1 VSRRARAGWLFA
13 HDWDAQALQRMQ
25 AAGGPRF
32 DRAGFDLFAF
42 PSNARLAW
50 YDHERFAARQAARG
64 QRLGWRAVLSH
75 QEHFGALA
83 AALVAERLGLPGT
96 APEAILAAQH
106 KLHARRVLARVA
118 PEANLGFAELQADYG
133 EHIPEGIAYPAFVK
147 PVKAAFSVLARS
159 VDSRQALQAHTRFSA
174 RELWVIRHLVD
185 PFDRLCR
192 ARLPAAGSAHR
203 MLLEEPVPP
212 QVPQFNL
219 DGWVAGGHIQALGVV
234 RAVMYPGTRAFMRW
248 ELPGRLAPAVAAR
261 ALDVARRFLDAIGFR
276 HGLFNLEFFHDP
288 VSDRL
293 SVIECNPRLASQ
305 FGDLYRRVTGIDPH
319 AIGLAL
325 ALGEDPACVPR
336 SEPTA
341 AVAASLVYRAFD
353 PGRVPPPPG
362 AAQREA
368 LRHAFPD
375 ALMLSM
381 PKRGQALA
389 RDFKWTGNHH
399 HGFVHLGA
407 DSHAE
412 LLERAA
418 RVSAL
423 LGWPAPLA
431 AHEHEHEPGHEH
443 EHGSPIQ
450 AGHGID
456 GSGPTRSSQS
466 GPGHLAA

>member
-1 VSRRARAGWLFA
+1 
-13 HDWDAQALQRMQ
+13 
-25 AAGGPRF
+25 
-32 DRAGFDLFAF
+32 
-42 PSNARLAW
+42 
-50 YDHERFAARQAARG
+50 
-64 QRLGWRAVLSH
+64 
-75 QEHFGALA
+75 
-83 AALVAERLGLPGT
+83 
-96 APEAILAAQH
+96 
-106 KLHARRVLARVA
+106 
-118 PEANLGFAELQADYG
+118 
-133 EHIPEGIAYPAFVK
+133 
-147 PVKAAFSVLARS
+147 
-159 VDSRQALQAHTRFSA
+159 
-174 RELWVIRHLVD
+174 
-185 PFDRLCR
+185 
-192 ARLPAAGSAHR
+192 
-203 MLLEEPVPP
+203 
-212 QVPQFNL
+212 
-219 DGWVAGGHIQALGVV
+219 
-234 RAVMYPGTRAFMRW
+234 MRW